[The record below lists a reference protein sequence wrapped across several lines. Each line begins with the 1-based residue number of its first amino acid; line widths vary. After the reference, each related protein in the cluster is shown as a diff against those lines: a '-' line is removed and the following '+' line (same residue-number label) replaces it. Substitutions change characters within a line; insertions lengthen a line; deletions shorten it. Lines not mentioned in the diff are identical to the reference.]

1 VSCGAD
7 NHVSACFHQRI
18 FPGKA
23 TSWRMR
29 TATFLFIE
37 FTSQWVLA
45 VTRGQINW
53 PRRRIPLAGK
63 AGGQIGESSVHGFT
77 SFYGFGLPGW
87 KQLDGKG
94 GTGWGFALA
103 GGEAGGAIGE
113 GFFHGIHLLI
123 SSRWY
128 VRYLP
133 P

>member
-1 VSCGAD
+1 MFPRVFISASFPARRRRGGCGR
-7 NHVSACFHQRI
+7 Q
-18 FPGKA
+18 
-23 TSWRMR
+23 
-29 TATFLFIE
+29 LF
-37 FTSQWVLA
+37 FSLNSPPSGFLA

-128 VRYLP
+128 VRFLP